1 MVFKIIKL
9 DKFTKGMNADKEDSP
24 GCYNPNSSGR
34 TRGTRKR
41 DWDSII
47 RKTGRKPRECGVLEA
62 K

>member
-1 MVFKIIKL
+1 MSIKR
-9 DKFTKGMNADKEDSP
+9 TRP

-34 TRGTRKR
+34 RRGTRKR
-41 DWDSII
+41 DQDSII